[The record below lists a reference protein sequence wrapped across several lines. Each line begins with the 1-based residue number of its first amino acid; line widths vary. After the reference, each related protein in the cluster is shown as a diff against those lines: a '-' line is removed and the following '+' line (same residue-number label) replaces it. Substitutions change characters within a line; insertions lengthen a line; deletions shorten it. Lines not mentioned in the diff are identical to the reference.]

1 MTQLDQVEQGSAIC
15 QRWGGA
21 KWTPDQARYW
31 SPILIENGI
40 DGVVTRLRQLAG
52 VWTERIVKGE
62 RDFDF
67 VEAADQAIRAALRAA
82 LGHGMCTVGNW
93 LSDLY
98 RRDEPTAGKGVE

>member
-1 MTQLDQVEQGSAIC
+1 MTQLDQVEQGSAIREC
-15 QRWGGA
+15 WGGA

-62 RDFDF
+62 SDFDLGK
-67 VEAADQAIRAALRAA
+67 AAGQAIKAALRAA
-82 LGHGMCTVGNW
+82 IRYGEYQRG
-93 LSDLY
+93 
-98 RRDEPTAGKGVE
+98 EQTAGEGVE